1 MPHQE
6 HALPLPLALEIKKLK
21 DITYCLWNVTSVSAL
36 PPCREITLPTEEGQA
51 VTCRTICNWEG

>member
-6 HALPLPLALEIKKLK
+6 HALPLPLALEIEKLK

-36 PPCREITLPTEEGQA
+36 PPCREITLPTEEG
-51 VTCRTICNWEG
+51 